1 MSALTIAMGL
11 LSGVRAALSPN
22 CDSRPANL
30 VPELVVVH
38 GISLPPGSYGGPWIE
53 RLFMNTL
60 PAGEHPYFET
70 IQHLRVSSHVLIA
83 RDGGLTQ
90 YVPFGMRAWHAGT
103 SYWRGRGGCNDFSIG
118 VELEGSD
125 DEPYDDRQ
133 YEALADIVAALQRSL
148 SVARRKAGS
157 RATATSRPAARPIR
171 VRISTGPGSSAR
183 FARVAPRSGARSL
196 PEAPP
201 RDSRDRNGD
210 RGLRRAAGSCLRA
223 NAS

>member
-1 MSALTIAMGL
+1 MSAMTIAMGL
-11 LSGVRAALSPN
+11 LSGVRATLSPN

-83 RDGGLTQ
+83 RDGNLTQ

-103 SYWRGRGGCNDFSIG
+103 SYWRGRGGCNDFSVG

-133 YEALADIVAALQRSL
+133 YEALANIVAALQRTYPPLAEGWIAGHSDIAPGRKTDPGPHFDWSRL
-148 SVARRKAGS
+148 EREIRARG
-157 RATATSRPAARPIR
+157 AA
-171 VRISTGPGSSAR
+171 
-183 FARVAPRSGARSL
+183 F
-196 PEAPP
+196 
-201 RDSRDRNGD
+201 
-210 RGLRRAAGSCLRA
+210 RREVLA
-223 NAS
+223 